1 MIGYLKGNISHLFAD
16 FCFIDVAG
24 VGYRVFL
31 PLSTRQKLSVG
42 LFTTLFTSLQ
52 VREDAMLL
60 YGFIT
65 QAEYDLFIHL
75 TSVTGIGP
83 KVALSALSVMTPDG
97 FRVAVSQKDIAAL
110 TKIPGIGKKTA
121 ERMILELKDKMGAIE
136 DGTVSSLAAIASS
149 DDDRLSQVMA
159 ALTALGYSQSES
171 MSVLKD
177 VDSSGL
183 TVEQLIKMALKEFV
197 RR

>member
-1 MIGYLKGNISHLFAD
+1 MIGYLKGQISHLFAD

-24 VGYRVFL
+24 VGYRVFV
-31 PLSTRQKLSVG
+31 PFSTRQKLSIG
-42 LFTTLFTSLQ
+42 LTITLFTSLQ

-83 KVALSALSVMTPDG
+83 KVALSALSAMTPET
-97 FRVAVSQKDIAAL
+97 FRVAVSQKDITVL

-121 ERMILELKDKMGAIE
+121 ERMILELKDKI
-136 DGTVSSLAAIASS
+136 GTVEAVEDSSLTECEV
-149 DDDRLSQVMA
+149 DNDQLSEALA
-159 ALTALGYSQSES
+159 ALTVLGYSQSES
-171 MSVLKD
+171 MSVLKKA
-177 VDSSGL
+177 DSSNC
-183 TVEQLIKMALKEFV
+183 TVEQLIKMALKEFA

>member
-1 MIGYLKGNISHLFAD
+1 MIGYLKGQISHLFAD

-24 VGYRVFL
+24 VGYRVFV
-31 PLSTRQKLSVG
+31 PFSTRQKLSIG
-42 LFTTLFTSLQ
+42 LSITLFTSLQ

-83 KVALSALSVMTPDG
+83 KVALSALSAMTPET
-97 FRVAVSQKDIAAL
+97 FRVAVSQKDIAVL

-121 ERMILELKDKMGAIE
+121 ERMILELKDKIGSVE
-136 DGTVSSLAAIASS
+136 VTEVSSLTDSEV
-149 DDDRLSQVMA
+149 DNECLSEALA
-159 ALTALGYSQSES
+159 ALTVLGYSQSES
-171 MSVLKD
+171 MSVLKKA
-177 VDSSGL
+177 DSSNC
-183 TVEQLIKMALKEFV
+183 TVEQLIKMALKEFA